1 MGEKYMRFFKILKNN
16 LSVGICTLLLACFSF
31 SLSAAE
37 FTGRLSMH
45 WNDKHHCTKHA
56 QMFVDEV
63 FKKSNGRL
71 KIEVFHSGQL
81 FGIREIMGGIT
92 SGAVDLGGVVG
103 VVGFPKIN
111 KNFNVATIPGLFDS
125 FEQQRQFFQK
135 SDKGTEIWGDLL
147 QKTNSTLVMYN
158 PVGPV
163 MTFSGARELTGVDAM
178 KNLKARRLIGAEE
191 PMWKAYGAKIVGLKT
206 SEVYTALQTGMIDT
220 INTPP
225 QSIRAYSWWEFLK
238 FGQKPYQYFADAYI
252 MANSDW
258 FNKLPNDLQKVVLD
272 AGKKFGDVSTSKII
286 GVGEEVIS
294 EFEARGGKMTVLA
307 GAEKD
312 KFDKLMSEKVLPAM
326 MNKFDADALK
336 AAEAF
341 VGK

>member
-1 MGEKYMRFFKILKNN
+1 MKFFEVFKNS
-16 LSVGICTLLLACFSF
+16 LSVGLYALLITCISYFVN
-31 SLSAAE
+31 AAE
-37 FTGRLSMH
+37 YTGRLSMH

-63 FKKSNGRL
+63 FEKSNGRL

-81 FGIREIMGGIT
+81 FGIRDIMGGIT

-111 KNFNVATIPGLFDS
+111 KNFNVATIPGLFAS
-125 FEQQRQFFQK
+125 FEQQREFFQK

-147 QKTNSTLVMYN
+147 NKTNSTLVMYN

-191 PMWKAYGAKIVGLKT
+191 PMWKAYGAKIIGLKT

-238 FGQKPYQYFADAYI
+238 YGQRPYQYFADAYI

-258 FNKLPNDLQKVVLD
+258 FKKLPSDLQKVVLD

-294 EFEARGGKMTVLA
+294 EFEARGGKMTLLS
-307 GAEKD
+307 GTEKA
-312 KFDKLMSEKVLPAM
+312 KFDQLMSDKILPAM
-326 MNKFDADALK
+326 MDKFEADALE
-336 AAEAF
+336 AAKAF
-341 VGK
+341 VAK

>member
-1 MGEKYMRFFKILKNN
+1 MKFFEILKIN
-16 LSVGICTLLLACFSF
+16 LRVSLCALLLTCFSF
-31 SLSAAE
+31 SLNAAE
-37 FTGRLSMH
+37 YTGRLSMH

-125 FEQQRQFFQK
+125 FEQQRKFFQE
-135 SDKGTEIWGDLL
+135 SDKGSEIWNDLL
-147 QKTNSTLVMYN
+147 KKTNSTLVMYN

-178 KNLKARRLIGAEE
+178 KDLKARRLIGAEE

-258 FNKLPNDLQKVVLD
+258 FNKLPNDLQKIVSE
-272 AGKKFGDVSTSKII
+272 AGKKFGNVSTNKII

-294 EFEARGGKMTVLA
+294 EFEARGGKMTVLT
-307 GAEKD
+307 GTEKD

-326 MNKFDADALK
+326 MDKFDSDALK

-341 VGK
+341 VKN

>member
-1 MGEKYMRFFKILKNN
+1 MRYYEILKIN
-16 LSVGICTLLLACFSF
+16 LKLIICTLLLTCFSF

-63 FKKSNGRL
+63 FEKSNGRL
-71 KIEVFHSGQL
+71 KIDVFHSGQL

-125 FEQQRQFFQK
+125 FEQQREFFQK
-135 SDKGTEIWGDLL
+135 SDKGSEIWGDLL
-147 QKTNSTLVMYN
+147 KKTNSTLVMYN

-163 MTFSGARELTGVDAM
+163 MTFSGARELSGVDAM
-178 KNLKARRLIGAEE
+178 KDLKARRLIGAEE

-238 FGQKPYQYFADAYI
+238 FGQRPYQYFADAYI

-258 FNKLPNDLQKVVLD
+258 FNKLPSDLQKVVQD
-272 AGKKFGDVSTSKII
+272 AGKKFGDVSTGEII

-294 EFEARGGKMTVLA
+294 EFEARGGKMTTLA

-312 KFDKLMSEKVLPAM
+312 KFNKLMSERVIPAM
-326 MNKFDADALK
+326 MDKFDADALE

-341 VGK
+341 VAN

>member
-1 MGEKYMRFFKILKNN
+1 MRYYEILKIN
-16 LSVGICTLLLACFSF
+16 LKLIICTLLLTCFSF

-63 FKKSNGRL
+63 FEKSNGRL
-71 KIEVFHSGQL
+71 KIDVFHSGQL

-125 FEQQRQFFQK
+125 FEQQREFFQK
-135 SDKGTEIWGDLL
+135 SDKGSEIWGDLL
-147 QKTNSTLVMYN
+147 KKTNSTLVMYN

-163 MTFSGARELTGVDAM
+163 MTFSGARELSGVDAM
-178 KNLKARRLIGAEE
+178 KDLKARRLIGAEE

-238 FGQKPYQYFADAYI
+238 FGQRPYQYFADAYI

-258 FNKLPNDLQKVVLD
+258 FNKLPSDLQKVVQD
-272 AGKKFGDVSTSKII
+272 AGKKFGDVSTGEII

-294 EFEARGGKMTVLA
+294 EFEARGGKMTTLA

-312 KFDKLMSEKVLPAM
+312 KFNKLMSEKVIPAM
-326 MNKFDADALK
+326 MDKFDEDALK

-341 VGK
+341 VAN

>member
-1 MGEKYMRFFKILKNN
+1 MKFFEILKIN
-16 LSVGICTLLLACFSF
+16 LRISLCTLLLACFSF
-31 SLSAAE
+31 SLNAAE
-37 FTGRLSMH
+37 YTGRLSMH

-63 FKKSNGRL
+63 FKESNGRL

-111 KNFNVATIPGLFDS
+111 KNFNVATIPGLFVS
-125 FEQQRQFFQK
+125 FEQQREFFQE
-135 SDKGTEIWGDLL
+135 SDKGKEIWNDLL
-147 QKTNSTLVMYN
+147 KKTNSTLVMYN

-178 KNLKARRLIGAEE
+178 KDLKARRLIGAEE

-225 QSIRAYSWWEFLK
+225 QSIKAYSWWEFLK

-252 MANSDW
+252 MANGDW
-258 FNKLPNDLQKVVLD
+258 FNKLPNDLQKIVLD
-272 AGKKFGDVSTSKII
+272 AGKKFGDVSTNKII

-294 EFEARGGKMTVLA
+294 EFEARGGTMTVLT

-326 MNKFDADALK
+326 MDKFDADALK

-341 VGK
+341 VEN

>member
-1 MGEKYMRFFKILKNN
+1 MSLLNTFIRYTK
-16 LSVGICTLLLACFSF
+16 LSFLVLFSMCF
-31 SLSAAE
+31 SLSALAAE

-63 FKKSNGRL
+63 FEKSNGRL

-125 FEQQRQFFQK
+125 FEQQREFFQK
-135 SDKGTEIWGDLL
+135 SDKGQEIWGDLL
-147 QKTNSTLVMYN
+147 NKTNSTLVMYN

-178 KNLKARRLIGAEE
+178 KDLKARRLIGAEE

-238 FGQKPYQYFADAYI
+238 FGQRPYQYFADAYI

-258 FNKLPNDLQKVVLD
+258 FGKLPSDLQQVD

-326 MNKFDADALK
+326 MDKFDADALK

-341 VGK
+341 VAN

>member
-1 MGEKYMRFFKILKNN
+1 MKFFEILKIN
-16 LSVGICTLLLACFSF
+16 LRVGLCTLLLACFSF
-31 SLSAAE
+31 SLNAAE
-37 FTGRLSMH
+37 YTGRLSMH

-56 QMFVDEV
+56 QLFVDEV
-63 FKKSNGRL
+63 FKQSNGRL

-125 FEQQRQFFQK
+125 FEQQRKFFQR
-135 SDKGTEIWGDLL
+135 SDKGSEIWNDLL
-147 QKTNSTLVMYN
+147 KKTNSTLVMYN

-178 KNLKARRLIGAEE
+178 KDLKARRLIGAEE

-258 FNKLPNDLQKVVLD
+258 FNKLPNDLQKIVSE
-272 AGKKFGDVSTSKII
+272 AGKKFGDVSTNKII

-294 EFEARGGKMTVLA
+294 EFEARGGKMTVLT

-312 KFDKLMSEKVLPAM
+312 KFDKLMAEKVLPAM
-326 MNKFDADALK
+326 MDKFDADALK

-341 VGK
+341 VKN

>member
-1 MGEKYMRFFKILKNN
+1 MKLFEILKNN
-16 LSVGICTLLLACFSF
+16 LSIGICTLLLVCFSF

-135 SDKGTEIWGDLL
+135 SEKGTEIWGDLL

-326 MNKFDADALK
+326 MDKFDADALK

>member
-1 MGEKYMRFFKILKNN
+1 MKFFKAFKNN
-16 LSVGICTLLLACFSF
+16 LSVGLYALVFAGIS
-31 SLSAAE
+31 SLVNAAE
-37 FTGRLSMH
+37 YTGRLSMH

-63 FKKSNGRL
+63 FEKSNGRL

-81 FGIREIMGGIT
+81 FGIRDIMGGIT

-111 KNFNVATIPGLFDS
+111 KNFNVATIPGLFAS
-125 FEQQRQFFQK
+125 FEQQREFFQK
-135 SDKGTEIWGDLL
+135 SNKGSEIWGDLL
-147 QKTNSTLVMYN
+147 NKTNSTLVMYN

-178 KNLKARRLIGAEE
+178 KDLKARRLIGAEE
-191 PMWKAYGAKIVGLKT
+191 PMWKAYGAKIIGLKT

-238 FGQKPYQYFADAYI
+238 YGQRPYQYFADAYI

-258 FNKLPNDLQKVVLD
+258 FKKLPSDLQKVVLD

-294 EFEARGGKMTVLA
+294 EFEARGGKMTLLS

-312 KFDKLMSEKVLPAM
+312 KFDKLMSDKILPAM
-326 MNKFDADALK
+326 MDKFEADALE
-336 AAEAF
+336 AAKAF
-341 VGK
+341 VAK

>member
-1 MGEKYMRFFKILKNN
+1 MSFRKIFKISTKISIL
-16 LSVGICTLLLACFSF
+16 VGLLGFLTTLVQ
-31 SLSAAE
+31 AAE

-63 FKKSNGRL
+63 LEKSNGRL

-125 FEQQRQFFQK
+125 FQQQREFFQQ
-135 SDKGTEIWGDLL
+135 SEKGAEIWNNLL
-147 QKTNSTLVMYN
+147 KKTNSKLVMYN

-178 KNLKARRLIGAEE
+178 KDLKARRLIGAEE

-238 FGQKPYQYFADAYI
+238 FGQRPYQYFADAYI
-252 MANSDW
+252 MANNDW
-258 FNKLPNDLQKVVLD
+258 FNNLPDDLQKIVLD

-294 EFEARGGKMTVLA
+294 EFEARGGKMTTLS
-307 GAEKD
+307 GIEKE

-326 MNKFDADALK
+326 MDKFDSDALK

-341 VGK
+341 VGN

>member
-1 MGEKYMRFFKILKNN
+1 MKFFEILKIN
-16 LSVGICTLLLACFSF
+16 LRVGLYTLLLACFSF
-31 SLSAAE
+31 SLNAAE
-37 FTGRLSMH
+37 YTGRLSMH

-56 QMFVDEV
+56 QLFVDEV
-63 FKKSNGRL
+63 FKQSNGRL

-125 FEQQRQFFQK
+125 FEQQRKFFQR
-135 SDKGTEIWGDLL
+135 SDKGSEIWNDLL
-147 QKTNSTLVMYN
+147 KKTNSTLVMYN

-178 KNLKARRLIGAEE
+178 KDLKARRLIGAEE

-258 FNKLPNDLQKVVLD
+258 FNKLPNDLQKIVSE
-272 AGKKFGDVSTSKII
+272 AGKKFGDVSTNKII

-294 EFEARGGKMTVLA
+294 EFEARGGKMTVLT

-326 MNKFDADALK
+326 MDKFDADALK

-341 VGK
+341 VKK

>member
-1 MGEKYMRFFKILKNN
+1 MKFFKAFKNI
-16 LSVGICTLLLACFSF
+16 LSVGLYALVLAGIS
-31 SLSAAE
+31 SIVNAAE
-37 FTGRLSMH
+37 YTGRLSMH

-63 FKKSNGRL
+63 FEKSNGRL

-81 FGIREIMGGIT
+81 FGIRDIMGGIT

-111 KNFNVATIPGLFDS
+111 KNFNVATIPGLFAS
-125 FEQQRQFFQK
+125 FEQQREFFQK
-135 SDKGTEIWGDLL
+135 SNKGSEIWGDLL
-147 QKTNSTLVMYN
+147 NKTNSTLVMYN

-178 KNLKARRLIGAEE
+178 KDLKARRLIGAEE
-191 PMWKAYGAKIVGLKT
+191 PMWKAYGAKIIGLKT

-238 FGQKPYQYFADAYI
+238 YGQRPYQYFADAYI

-258 FNKLPNDLQKVVLD
+258 FKKLPSDLQKVVLD

-294 EFEARGGKMTVLA
+294 EFEARGGKMTLLS
-307 GAEKD
+307 GTEKD
-312 KFDKLMSEKVLPAM
+312 KFDKLMSDKILPAM
-326 MNKFDADALK
+326 MDKFEADALE
-336 AAEAF
+336 AAKAF
-341 VGK
+341 VAK

>member
-1 MGEKYMRFFKILKNN
+1 MDLAQRRQQLRQKQVEKVKKFRQSNQSSSDATEKQRDREQMKKEIKQE
-16 LSVGICTLLLACFSF
+16 LSQESINIENSDGVTFARVMDIVGPT
-31 SLSAAE
+31 
-37 FTGRLSMH
+37 
-45 WNDKHHCTKHA
+45 
-56 QMFVDEV
+56 QMKPLV
-63 FKKSNGRL
+63 
-71 KIEVFHSGQL
+71 SG
-81 FGIREIMGGIT
+81 
-92 SGAVDLGGVVG
+92 
-103 VVGFPKIN
+103 
-111 KNFNVATIPGLFDS
+111 GLW
-125 FEQQRQFFQK
+125 
-135 SDKGTEIWGDLL
+135 KGTEQISEKMEEELDTRMMMTELIGSLAVVYFAARLGMGDMP
-147 QKTNSTLVMYN
+147 TMYGAMAAGLVVAVMM
-158 PVGPV
+158 

-178 KNLKARRLIGAEE
+178 KDLKARRLIGAEE

-238 FGQKPYQYFADAYI
+238 FGQRPYQYFADAYI

-258 FNKLPNDLQKVVLD
+258 FGKLPSDLQQVVLD

-326 MNKFDADALK
+326 MDKFDADALK

-341 VGK
+341 VAN

>member
-16 LSVGICTLLLACFSF
+16 ISIGICTLLLACFSF

-272 AGKKFGDVSTSKII
+272 AGKKFGDVSTNKII

>member
-1 MGEKYMRFFKILKNN
+1 MILFKFLNLKFRL
-16 LSVGICTLLLACFSF
+16 LSLPLLFAFFSF
-31 SLSAAE
+31 SLNAAE
-37 FTGRLSMH
+37 YTGRLSMH

-56 QMFVDEV
+56 QMFVNEV
-63 FKKSNGRL
+63 FEKSNGRL

-125 FEQQRQFFQK
+125 FEQQREFFQK
-135 SDKGTEIWGDLL
+135 SERGAEIWGDLL
-147 QKTNSTLVMYN
+147 KKTNSTLVMYN

-178 KNLKARRLIGAEE
+178 KDLKARRLIGAEE

-238 FGQKPYQYFADAYI
+238 FGQRPYQYFADAYI

-258 FNKLPNDLQKVVLD
+258 FNKLPSDLQKIVLE
-272 AGKKFGDVSTSKII
+272 AGKKFGDVSTDKII

-294 EFEARGGKMTVLA
+294 EFEARGGKMTTLT
-307 GAEKD
+307 GAEKV
-312 KFDKLMSEKVLPAM
+312 KFDNLMTEKVLPAM
-326 MNKFDADALK
+326 MDKFDADALK
-336 AAEAF
+336 AAETF
-341 VGK
+341 TSN

>member
-1 MGEKYMRFFKILKNN
+1 MKFFKAFKNN
-16 LSVGICTLLLACFSF
+16 LSLGLFALVLAGIS
-31 SLSAAE
+31 SLVNAAE
-37 FTGRLSMH
+37 YTGRLSMH

-63 FKKSNGRL
+63 FEKSNGRL

-81 FGIREIMGGIT
+81 FGIRDIMGGIT

-111 KNFNVATIPGLFDS
+111 KNFNVATIPGLFAS
-125 FEQQRQFFQK
+125 FEQQREFFQK
-135 SDKGTEIWGDLL
+135 SNKGSEIWGDLL
-147 QKTNSTLVMYN
+147 NKTNSTLVMYN

-178 KNLKARRLIGAEE
+178 KDLKARRLIGAEE
-191 PMWKAYGAKIVGLKT
+191 PMWKAYGAKIIGLKT

-238 FGQKPYQYFADAYI
+238 YGQRPYQYFADAYI

-258 FNKLPNDLQKVVLD
+258 FKKLPSDLQKVVLD

-294 EFEARGGKMTVLA
+294 EFEARGGKMTLLS

-312 KFDKLMSEKVLPAM
+312 KFDKLMSDKILPAM
-326 MNKFDADALK
+326 MDKFEADALE
-336 AAEAF
+336 AAKAF
-341 VGK
+341 VAK

>member
-1 MGEKYMRFFKILKNN
+1 MKFFKAFKNI
-16 LSVGICTLLLACFSF
+16 LSVGLYALVLAGIS
-31 SLSAAE
+31 SIVNAAE
-37 FTGRLSMH
+37 YTGRLSMH

-63 FKKSNGRL
+63 FEKSNGRL

-81 FGIREIMGGIT
+81 IGIRDIMGGIT

-111 KNFNVATIPGLFDS
+111 KNFNVATIPGLFAS
-125 FEQQRQFFQK
+125 FEQQREFFQK
-135 SDKGTEIWGDLL
+135 SNKGSEIWGDLL
-147 QKTNSTLVMYN
+147 NKSTSTLVMYN

-178 KNLKARRLIGAEE
+178 KDLKARRLIGAEE
-191 PMWKAYGAKIVGLKT
+191 PMWKAYGAKIIGLKT

-238 FGQKPYQYFADAYI
+238 YGQRPYQYFADAYI

-258 FNKLPNDLQKVVLD
+258 FKKLPSDLQKVVLD

-294 EFEARGGKMTVLA
+294 EFEARGGKMTLLS
-307 GAEKD
+307 GTEKD
-312 KFDKLMSEKVLPAM
+312 KFDKLMSDKILPAM
-326 MNKFDADALK
+326 MDKFEADALE
-336 AAEAF
+336 AAKAF
-341 VGK
+341 VAK